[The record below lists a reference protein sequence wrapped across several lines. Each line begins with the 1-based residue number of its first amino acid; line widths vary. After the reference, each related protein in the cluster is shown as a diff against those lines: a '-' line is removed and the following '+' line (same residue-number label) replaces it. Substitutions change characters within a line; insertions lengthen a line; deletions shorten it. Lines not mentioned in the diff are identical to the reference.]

1 MSKQVRQVQPQLES
15 LSFPALEVLHVLE
28 PAVGRI
34 IGTAVLKFACAKA
47 SIDPAVMEYRDIPRL
62 IGPIEQSL
70 VLYERSAQIS
80 EVLRKLATVA
90 DGRRDEP

>member
-1 MSKQVRQVQPQLES
+1 MVKQVRQIQPQLEA
-15 LSFPALEVLHVLE
+15 LSFPALSVLHVLE

-47 SIDPAVMEYRDIPRL
+47 GIDPATMEYHDIPSL

-70 VLYERSAQIS
+70 VLYERSAKIS
-80 EVLRKLATVA
+80 EVLRQLATVA